1 MGSRLMLVV
10 LMVVMVA
17 HIGEGRRRQSRNQCP
32 DPNSF
37 GRNCFVYQ
45 DQCRSS
51 RQCRAA
57 GQQCCLVAG
66 CGKECVDIA
75 ASTTTGSCPDPSS
88 YGRTCIQYI
97 DQCQTSSECGDG
109 GACCLVAGCG
119 KECVRPETEPQD
131 NPQLRKF
138 FSHLSPAVPA
148 QLCPPRCPAHQV
160 SLPPHQVSSLH
171 HRCPPP
177 SGLVGICV
185 IGPNSCGSDA
195 DCSGGQLC
203 CSEGCG
209 SECKNPV

>member
-1 MGSRLMLVV
+1 MGSRLMLLVF
-10 LMVVMVA
+10 MVVMVT
-17 HIGEGRRRQSRNQCP
+17 HCGEGREHQQCP

-37 GRNCFVYQ
+37 GRNCLVYQ

-51 RQCRAA
+51 RQCRAP

-66 CGKECVDIA
+66 CGKECVNITEPTPND
-75 ASTTTGSCPDPSS
+75 SCPDPSS
-88 YGRTCIQYI
+88 YGRVCIQYI
-97 DQCQTSSECGDG
+97 DQCQSSSECGDG

-119 KECVRPETEPQD
+119 KECVQPKTKPQ
-131 NPQLRKF
+131 
-138 FSHLSPAVPA
+138 
-148 QLCPPRCPAHQV
+148 
-160 SLPPHQVSSLH
+160 
-171 HRCPPP
+171 CPPP